1 MKKRCLITLPLIA
14 LALIGCNKT
23 ATSSSGPIS
32 SSTPA
37 SSESSS
43 SAKAS
48 SSSSKKENVSSSTAA
63 SSSSSAEEV
72 SSSSSDDVYSKGWSR
87 DITDLMLKHLGGT
100 ILPKINLGSSS
111 LISGEWSLE
120 FDYTYGRLIIDSA
133 ETWDSTKTASEC
145 AKAYTADGNW
155 DVTSNVSDKFE
166 AYTKDKKVHV
176 IIAGD
181 TENDND
187 IQITATYDEDYDIKK
202 ATTAWDSDIQSDMT
216 GLFGEVTEY
225 VYLGL
230 AYPTSEVSL
239 SSSTGDCLQIFG
251 GKWTDTILTDAMS
264 WADKGFSVSIN
275 ANSKQI
281 VATKASSDGKHYY
294 TYTVDKYGVA
304 SIGEKIRLTI
314 RKGEIF
320 NPDGVTAA
328 WTDTIKACFTSNLN
342 GHEND
347 IPYIYL
353 GAEDPSYSYDDTS
366 KQIKIIGNT
375 WDDSILTTAESTY
388 TSASGWEGGINH
400 DDDTFS
406 AQRTFS
412 DCDCVIK
419 IEISHRVVSS
429 TYDYPMMT
437 ITIEKG
443 LYIPSDAT
451 DWTASTKSVLNEYM
465 PGLDLPY
472 VYLNLKTSA
481 DDTGVTETA
490 IANGSDVIITGGEY
504 IEKIKDNMKASFA
517 ADVDSKGNAKW
528 TVKEKVITP
537 YLSFEHVNDDGSV
550 YQVNLTKTA
559 DADSGKTLAQV
570 EVKLYAAYSAAA
582 GTDYSDD
589 LKTEIANDLHK
600 HELPYVYLYTASEG
614 YYWYGNQNTLQIW
627 GGKFFKGMITA
638 AESSF
643 SAKGW
648 TTKVA
653 DDGNSITATIEEED
667 GCALSMYLHDD
678 DGTPLMEVV
687 YTEPYFDKAN
697 QPTAWNTTTTNLMSS
712 KFKVGTTSEEITF
725 PYVYL
730 GTTSEASDYSST
742 SFTITLTG
750 QVWSSQIIEDA
761 KTTYSADGWATYDA
775 TYDGKAALIMSKA
788 GVKGT
793 TKTGNNFIILIY
805 RMNGKPIMKIKNEKT
820 ALKDG
825 SKYNPVSTA
834 SDWTDAIKA
843 EIKTNNGNNEDVP
856 YIDLGSDTIE
866 TDDTNDGFFRL
877 KADVNFSWITRK
889 LKAYDALV
897 AHDNTDGVTNKYNP
911 TISITNGTN
920 ISISGTY
927 QREDGSSTTIQ
938 ISGNAS
944 NSYLDIYYSPKFT
957 PSGSSWTDKTTKV
970 FKKYFDGN
978 VIPYFYLGSD
988 DPSVEVSN
996 DGYEIILTGE
1006 TWSDSIYD
1014 YAIEAFDNDKDATT
1028 GLSNWGYSYDYSD
1041 SSKGKQLVAY
1051 TEVSAGTYITCK
1063 LYRNSIGL
1071 PVLECYYVD

>member
-1 MKKRCLITLPLIA
+1 
-14 LALIGCNKT
+14 
-23 ATSSSGPIS
+23 
-32 SSTPA
+32 
-37 SSESSS
+37 
-43 SAKAS
+43 
-48 SSSSKKENVSSSTAA
+48 
-63 SSSSSAEEV
+63 
-72 SSSSSDDVYSKGWSR
+72 
-87 DITDLMLKHLGGT
+87 MLKHLGGT
-100 ILPKINLGSSS
+100 ILPKISLGSSS
-111 LISGEWSLE
+111 LISGEWNLE
-120 FDYTYGRLIIDSA
+120 FDYSYGRLIIDSG
-133 ETWDSTKTASEC
+133 ETWDSTKSANEC
-145 AKAYTADGNW
+145 AKIYTADGNW
-155 DVTSNVSDKFE
+155 DVTANISDKFE

-176 IIAGD
+176 IIAANTD
-181 TENDND
+181 NDND
-187 IQITATYDEDYDIKK
+187 IRITATYDEDYDLKN
-202 ATTAWDSDIQSDMT
+202 ATANWDSDIQLDMT
-216 GLFGEVTEY
+216 SLFGEVTDY

-251 GKWTDTILTDAMS
+251 GKWTDSILTDALG
-264 WADKGFSVSIN
+264 WTNNGFSVSIN
-275 ANSKQI
+275 ANSKQV
-281 VATKASSDGKHYY
+281 VATKQATDGKHYY
-294 TYTVDKYGVA
+294 TYKIDKYGVA

-320 NPDGVTAA
+320 NPSGVTAS

-353 GAEDPSYSYDDTS
+353 GAEDPSFSYDDTS
-366 KQIKIIGNT
+366 KQIKINGNT
-375 WDDSILTTAESTY
+375 WDDSILTTAETTY
-388 TSASGWEGGINH
+388 TASTGWEGGINH
-400 DDDTFS
+400 DSDTFS
-406 AQRTFS
+406 AQRTFT

-429 TYDYPMMT
+429 TYDYPLMT

-451 DWTASTKSVLNEYM
+451 DWTDNTKSVLSQYF

-481 DDTGVTETA
+481 TDAGVAETA
-490 IANGSDVIITGGEY
+490 TIDGSVVTITGGEY

-517 ADVDSKGNAKW
+517 SDVDSQGNAKW

-550 YQVNLTKTA
+550 YQVNLTTKEDTTT
-559 DADSGKTLAQV
+559 GKKLAQI
-570 EVKLYAAYSAAA
+570 EVKLYASYSAAA
-582 GTDYSDD
+582 GSEYSDA
-589 LKTEIANDLHK
+589 LKQEIANDFHQ
-600 HELPYVYLYTASEG
+600 HELPYVYLYTASEN
-614 YYWYGNQNTLQIW
+614 YYWYGTSNTLQIW
-627 GGKFFKGMITA
+627 GGKFFKGMISA

-643 SAKGW
+643 QAKGW
-648 TTKVA
+648 TTKVS

-667 GCALSMYLHDD
+667 GCALSMYLRDD
-678 DGTPLMEVV
+678 DGTPLMDVV

-697 QPTAWNTTTTNLMSS
+697 QPTAWNTTTTTLMSS
-712 KFKVGTTSEEITF
+712 KFKVGTSSEEIAF

-775 TYDGKAALIMSKA
+775 TYEGKAALIMSKA

-793 TKTGNNFIILIY
+793 TQTGNNFIILIY

-820 ALKDG
+820 ALKAG

-866 TDDTNDGFFRL
+866 TDSSNNGFFRL
-877 KADVNFSWITRK
+877 KADVNFNWITRK

-897 AHDNTDGVTNKYNP
+897 EHNNTENMTNVYTP
-911 TISITNGTN
+911 AISITSGTN
-920 ISISGTY
+920 ITVSGTY
-927 QREDGSSTTIQ
+927 KREDGSSTTIQ

-957 PSGSSWTDKTTKV
+957 PSGTAWSDKTTKI

-996 DGYEIILTGE
+996 DGYEITLMGE
-1006 TWSDSIYD
+1006 TWSDTIYD
-1014 YAIEAFDNDKDATT
+1014 YAIEAFNNDKDSTT
-1028 GLSNWGYSYDYSD
+1028 GLTKWGYSYDYSD

-1063 LYRNSIGL
+1063 LYKNSIGL